1 MEFDAELDRVL
12 PPDIPNRECLIRK
25 AARHLQLIAAAN
37 ETMNLTRIM
46 SPHEAAIKHV
56 YDSVAPWRFF
66 SDAARVI
73 DVGTGAGFPGIPLS
87 IVLPGVQFLLI
98 ESVQKKARFVD
109 AAADELDLH
118 NVRVIPERA
127 ETVSPNSHVAL
138 FTARAVAP
146 ITRLVPLFGRAFKR
160 GARMLLYKGPDVE
173 SELAEAAPELKRLRI
188 TGEVL
193 HRYELP
199 GQLGARTLVALES
212 PVRGRPL
219 SASAGMV

>member
-1 MEFDAELDRVL
+1 VEFEAELDRVL
-12 PPDIPNRECLIRK
+12 PPDIPNRENLVRK
-25 AARHLQLIAAAN
+25 AAHHLKLIAAAN

-66 SDAARVI
+66 CDATRVI

-87 IVLPGVQFLLI
+87 VVLPAVQFMLI

-109 AAADELDLH
+109 AAADELDLP
-118 NVRVIPERA
+118 NVRVVPDRA
-127 ETVSPNSHVAL
+127 ETITPNSTGAL

-146 ITRLVPLFGRAFKR
+146 VNRLVPLFSRAFKH

-173 SELAEAAPELKRLRI
+173 SELAEAAAELKRSRV
-188 TGEVL
+188 TAEVL

-199 GQLGARTLVALES
+199 NQLGGRTLVALQS
-212 PVRGRPL
+212 RTTPGR
-219 SASAGMV
+219 

>member
-1 MEFDAELDRVL
+1 VEFEAELNRIL
-12 PPDIPNRECLIRK
+12 PPDVPNRENLVQK
-25 AARHLQLIAAAN
+25 AAHHLRLITTAN

-87 IVLPGVQFLLI
+87 VVLPSVQFTLI

-109 AAADELDLH
+109 AAADELYLA
-118 NVRVIPERA
+118 NVRVVPERA
-127 ETVSPNSHVAL
+127 ETITPNGNRAL

-146 ITRLVPLFGRAFKR
+146 ISRLVRLFARTFKQ

-173 SELAEAAPELKRLRI
+173 AELAEAAAELKRFRV
-188 TGEVL
+188 TAEVL

-199 GQLGARTLVALES
+199 SQLGARTLVALQSHRIRRE
-212 PVRGRPL
+212 
-219 SASAGMV
+219 

>member
-12 PPDIPNRECLIRK
+12 PPEIPNRESLVRK
-25 AARHLQLIAAAN
+25 TARHLSLIAAAN

-46 SPHEAAIKHV
+46 SPREAAIKHV

-66 SDAARVI
+66 VDAVRVI

-87 IVLPGVQFLLI
+87 IVLPGVQFTLI

-109 AAADELDLH
+109 AAADELDLP
-118 NVRVIPERA
+118 NVRVVPDRA
-127 ETVSPNSHVAL
+127 ETIMPNSNGAL

-173 SELAEAAPELKRLRI
+173 SELAEAALELKRLRV
-188 TGEVL
+188 TAEVL

-199 GQLGARTLVALES
+199 NQLGSRTLVALQS
-212 PVRGRPL
+212 PVRGR
-219 SASAGMV
+219 

>member
-1 MEFDAELDRVL
+1 
-12 PPDIPNRECLIRK
+12 
-25 AARHLQLIAAAN
+25 
-37 ETMNLTRIM
+37 MNLTRIM

-66 SDAARVI
+66 RDAAKVI

-118 NVRVIPERA
+118 NVRVVPERA
-127 ETVSPNSHVAL
+127 ETVTPNSSIAL

-173 SELAEAAPELKRLRI
+173 SELAEAAAELKRLRI

-199 GQLGARTLVALES
+199 NQLGARTLVALES
-212 PVRGRPL
+212 PIRGRPPA
-219 SASAGMV
+219 ASAEMV